1 VLLAWFQCLAGRG
14 VEMVCPDAPAV
25 KVVRVR
31 RSDYLVTCDRLAG
44 QNKLGV
50 KISRVALQ
58 NFLGEPDLSVCII

>member
-1 VLLAWFQCLAGRG
+1 
-14 VEMVCPDAPAV
+14 MVCPDAPAV